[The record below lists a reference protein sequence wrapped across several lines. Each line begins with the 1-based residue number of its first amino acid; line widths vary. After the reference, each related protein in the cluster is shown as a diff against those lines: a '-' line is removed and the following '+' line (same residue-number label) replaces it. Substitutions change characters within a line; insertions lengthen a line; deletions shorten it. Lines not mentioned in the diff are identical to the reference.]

1 MTEPPSAPSTPSAPR
16 APPRALSRDVLLT
29 VLVAALGYFVDIY
42 DLILFSIVRV
52 PSLKSFGLTGAE
64 LTDVGV
70 RLINWQM
77 GGMLLGGIL
86 WGVLGDKRGRLTVL
100 FGSILTY
107 SLANIANGFAQSIW
121 QYEVLRFIAGVGL
134 AGELGAGI
142 TLVSE
147 LMPRESRGYGTTL
160 VAGVGILGAVV
171 AALVGD
177 AFSWRTAY
185 FVGGGM
191 GLSLLLVR
199 VGLRESRMFHGAKA
213 SGAKHGDFFA
223 LFRKAARLRRYLAVI
238 LVAIPVWY
246 AVGVLVTFSPEI
258 AQAMGLATAPKPSTS
273 VMAMYV
279 GLAIGDFG
287 SGLLSQLLK
296 SRKKVL
302 FGFLTLSMLA
312 TMAYFT
318 VGRASLTVFYAT
330 VFVLG
335 IASGYWA
342 VFVTVASEQFGT
354 NLRSTATTTAPN
366 FVRGAVVLVTLSF
379 QAMKGGLGVVGSAA
393 VVGVVVFALAFVSLL
408 GLEETHGKDL
418 DFLEE

>member
-1 MTEPPSAPSTPSAPR
+1 MKR
-16 APPRALSRDVLLT
+16 KVMLT

-52 PSLKSFGLTGAE
+52 PSLKSLGLSGEA

-77 GGMLLGGIL
+77 SGMLIGGIV
-86 WGVLGDKRGRLTVL
+86 WGILGDKRGRLTVL

-107 SLANIANGFAQSIW
+107 SLANIANGFAQTVL
-121 QYEVLRFIAGVGL
+121 QYELMRFVAGVGL

-142 TLVSE
+142 TLVAE
-147 LMPRESRGYGTTL
+147 VMPREKRGIGTTV

-177 AFSWRTAY
+177 AFSWRVAY

-199 VGLRESRMFHGAKA
+199 VGLTESGMFEGAK
-213 SGAKHGDFFA
+213 STGVRHGDFFA
-223 LFRKAARLRRYLAVI
+223 FFRNKTRLRRYVSVI
-238 LVAIPVWY
+238 LVGVPVWY
-246 AVGVLVTFSPEI
+246 AVGILVTFSPEI
-258 AQAMGLATAPKPSTS
+258 AGAMGLTKLPKPSTA
-273 VMAMYV
+273 VMLMYI

-287 SGLLSQLLK
+287 SGFLSHVLK

-302 FGFLTLSMLA
+302 FGFLTLSSLA
-312 TMAYFT
+312 TLAYFT
-318 VGRASLTVFYAT
+318 IGRSSLMAFY
-330 VFVLG
+330 VVVVLLG

-354 NLRSTATTTAPN
+354 NIRATATTTAPN
-366 FVRGAVVLVTLSF
+366 FVRGALVLVTLSF
-379 QAMKGGLGVVGSAA
+379 QFLKGS
-393 VVGVVVFALAFVSLL
+393 VGVVYGAAIVGAVVLALGFASVF

-418 DFLEE
+418 DFTEE

>member
-1 MTEPPSAPSTPSAPR
+1 VHVVTNVQAMKR
-16 APPRALSRDVLLT
+16 KVMLT

-52 PSLKSFGLTGAE
+52 PSLKSLGLSGEA

-77 GGMLLGGIL
+77 SGMLIGGIV
-86 WGVLGDKRGRLTVL
+86 WGILGDKRGRLTVL

-107 SLANIANGFAQSIW
+107 SLANIANGFAQTVL
-121 QYEVLRFIAGVGL
+121 QYEIMRFVAGVGL

-142 TLVSE
+142 TLVAE
-147 LMPRESRGYGTTL
+147 VMPREKRGIGTTV

-177 AFSWRTAY
+177 AFSWRVAY

-199 VGLRESRMFHGAKA
+199 VGLTESGMFEGAK
-213 SGAKHGDFFA
+213 STGVRHGDFFA
-223 LFRKAARLRRYLAVI
+223 FFRNKTRLRRYVSVI
-238 LVAIPVWY
+238 LVGVPVWY
-246 AVGVLVTFSPEI
+246 AVGILVTFSPEI
-258 AQAMGLATAPKPSTS
+258 AGAMGLTKLPKPSTA
-273 VMAMYV
+273 VMLMYI

-287 SGLLSQLLK
+287 SGFLSHVLK

-302 FGFLTLSMLA
+302 FGFLTLSSLA
-312 TMAYFT
+312 TLAYFT
-318 VGRASLTVFYAT
+318 IGRSSLTAFY
-330 VFVLG
+330 VVVVILG

-354 NLRSTATTTAPN
+354 NIRATATTTAPN
-366 FVRGAVVLVTLSF
+366 FVRGALVLVTLSF
-379 QAMKGGLGVVGSAA
+379 QFLKGS
-393 VVGVVVFALAFVSLL
+393 VGVVYGAAIVGAVVLALGFASVF

-418 DFLEE
+418 DFTEE